1 MAGRRA
7 ERYAQTRVKR
17 LSATELALVTFL
29 GALATALATGLG
41 GVPFLFVP
49 RLPQSLLGLAWGF
62 SGGMM
67 LSASVFNLVF
77 AGVQVGG
84 YNIVALGIALGAAFF
99 WLAERRMAHSHVD
112 FFHLQGAPARR
123 VLFVIATMTIHS
135 FSEGI
140 AIGVSFGSGA
150 MTLAILLTIAI
161 AIHNVPEGLTVSL
174 PLRAE
179 GFSGWACI
187 WWSIFTSLPQPL
199 LAVPAALA
207 VAFFR
212 PLVPLGFGFAAGAMG
227 FLVVSEMIPEA
238 VEHTGDRSNAAAAV
252 IVGFLVMM
260 LLQNVLQ

>member
-1 MAGRRA
+1 LSTA
-7 ERYAQTRVKR
+7 ELT
-17 LSATELALVTFL
+17 LVTFL

-67 LSASVFNLVF
+67 LSASVFNLVS
-77 AGVQVGG
+77 AGVQLGG
-84 YNIVALGIALGAAFF
+84 YNVVALGIALGALLF
-99 WLAERRMAHSHVD
+99 WLAERRMGHTHLD
-112 FFHLQGAPARR
+112 FYHLQGASARR
-123 VLFVIATMTIHS
+123 VLFVIGTMTIHS

-140 AIGVSFGSGA
+140 AIGVSFGSGE
-150 MTLAILLTIAI
+150 MTLAVLLTIAI

-179 GFSGWACI
+179 GFSGWSCI

-212 PLVPLGFGFAAGAMG
+212 PLVPIGFGFAAGAMG

-238 VEHTGDRSNAAAAV
+238 VEHSGNRANAAAAV
-252 IVGFLVMM
+252 IVGFLAMM
-260 LLQNVLQ
+260 LLQNVLQLRPSF